1 MSGQIGTKEEFLNLK
16 EGLELRLIEQEN
28 QLNSLKNK
36 CDKLKINSDYTMKI
50 KIAYVKKTM
59 KMIEVTRILSPWIQR
74 LK

>member
-16 EGLELRLIEQEN
+16 EELELRLIEQEN